1 MNFFQRVII
10 NYYKTK
16 LNTLGAV
23 SPAKAAEA
31 AFKLFCTPYH
41 GKPKREAPPVFHK
54 AAKISF
60 VFKTYTIR
68 GFHWTP
74 LQPVGKKVLIC
85 HGFDSCCYKFEAYVE
100 PLLRAGFDVFAFDA
114 PGHGISDGT
123 TINSLLYRDLI
134 IEINTLYGSFDSIIA
149 HSLGGLATSL
159 VAEKLQLTQ
168 TKLVLIAPAVEAVT
182 ATEHFF
188 SLIPLQE
195 KIRTVFYKHIESLGG
210 QPITWYSV
218 SRAVQTFATPIL
230 WFHDKKDLICPYTD
244 TLPVQHL
251 GLQNITFITTSGLGH
266 SQIYRNAQVQK
277 QVVDFISAKHS

>member
-85 HGFDSCCYKFEAYVE
+85 HGFDSC
-100 PLLRAGFDVFAFDA
+100 
-114 PGHGISDGT
+114 HGISDGT

-210 QPITWYSV
+210 QPSTWYSV

-266 SQIYRNAQVQK
+266 SKIYRNAQVQK